1 VIVMPEPM
9 PNESRKSFMVRCM
22 DDDKM
27 LEQFSN
33 SAQRYAVC
41 NSYADKSAEYAL
53 DPEKGDRPLEDMIGM
68 SEMIGEADGYLGM
81 ADDTSQANT
90 HSVILNS
97 IIEAAQFGTIILDE
111 ATVEAVQYGKPGKN
125 DPRKTPA
132 KPDERRK
139 GSKKNKPGSAKK
151 PNSKIVVSPATRKT
165 IENKMKEHNKKG
177 KGPKATMGAL
187 LTVFRRGAGAFSKS
201 HAPNMSRNGWG
212 VARVNAFLYLLRNG
226 RPSNPNYK
234 QDNDL
239 LPKSHS
245 RSKKASVDE
254 TLEAAEYQGKKV
266 TLDKP
271 FRMPKGNS
279 KKFGVYTKNDKSNVV
294 LVRFGDPN
302 MEIRRDDD
310 EARKNYRSR
319 MGCDTPRVGPKWKAN
334 YWSCKM
340 WEKGKSVKDYTG
352 NLEESQRSSE

>member
-1 VIVMPEPM
+1 MPEPT

-27 LEQFSN
+27 KTQFPKSD
-33 SAQRYAVC
+33 QRFAVC
-41 NSYADKSAEYAL
+41 NSYADESDEYAL
-53 DPEKGDRPLEDMIGM
+53 DPKKGDIPLEDMVGS

-81 ADDTSQANT
+81 ADDTSQTNT
-90 HSVILNS
+90 HFDV
-97 IIEAAQFGTIILDE
+97 IIEASKLGTVVLDFE
-111 ATVEAVQYGKPGKN
+111 TIEAVQYGKPGKN

-132 KPDERRK
+132 KPDERKK

-177 KGPKATMGAL
+177 KGSKASMGAL
-187 LTVFRRGAGAFSKS
+187 LTVFRRGAGAFSTS

-226 RPSNPNYK
+226 KPSNPNYK

-239 LPKSHS
+239 LPKSHP
-245 RSKKASVDE
+245 RAKKASADCGCEGVPI
-254 TLEAAEYQGKKV
+254 EAAEYEGRTV
-266 TLDKP
+266 TLNKP

-279 KKFGVYTKNDKSNVV
+279 KKFGVYAINDKGNVV

-302 MEIRRDDD
+302 MEIRRDDP
-310 EARKNYRSR
+310 EARKNYRKR

-334 YWSCKM
+334 YWSCWQWRSGSK
-340 WEKGKSVKDYTG
+340 VKG
-352 NLEESQRSSE
+352 NLEESQGESINHE

>member
-1 VIVMPEPM
+1 MPEPM

-90 HSVILNS
+90 HSVI
-97 IIEAAQFGTIILDE
+97 
-111 ATVEAVQYGKPGKN
+111 
-125 DPRKTPA
+125 
-132 KPDERRK
+132 RRK

>member
-1 VIVMPEPM
+1 MPEPT

-27 LEQFSN
+27 KTQFPKSD
-33 SAQRYAVC
+33 QRFAVC
-41 NSYADKSAEYAL
+41 NSYADESDEYAL
-53 DPEKGDRPLEDMIGM
+53 NPKKGDTPLDDMVG
-68 SEMIGEADGYLGM
+68 S
-81 ADDTSQANT
+81 
-90 HSVILNS
+90 
-97 IIEAAQFGTIILDE
+97 IEAASKLGTVVLDFE
-111 ATVEAVQYGKPGKN
+111 TVEALQYGKPGKN

-132 KPDERRK
+132 KPSERRK

-151 PNSKIVVSPATRKT
+151 PNKNIKTSKGTRARISEMMRK
-165 IENKMKEHNKKG
+165 HNAKG
-177 KGPKATMGAL
+177 KGSKASMGRL
-187 LTVFRRGAGAFSKS
+187 MSVFRRGTGAFSRS
-201 HAPNMSRNGWG
+201 HAPNMSRSGWG
-212 VARVNAFLYLLRNG
+212 IARVKAFLYLLRNG

-239 LPKSHS
+239 LPKGHP
-245 RSKKASVDE
+245 RAKKASEASEDE
-254 TLEAAEYQGKKV
+254 PFNFDFIFEAAEYEGKKV

-319 MGCDTPRVGPKWKAN
+319 MGCDTPRVGPKWKPN

-340 WEKGKSVKDYTG
+340 WERGKSVKDYTG
-352 NLEESQRSSE
+352 NLEESWQGWEYYD

>member
-1 VIVMPEPM
+1 MPEPM
-9 PNESRKSFMVRCM
+9 PTESRRSFIGRCM
-22 DDDKM
+22 DDKKM

-53 DPEKGDRPLEDMIGM
+53 DPEKGNRPIEDMIGM

-90 HSVILNS
+90 HSDTLNS

-111 ATVEAVQYGKPGKN
+111 ATVEEI
-125 DPRKTPA
+125 T
-132 KPDERRK
+132 
-139 GSKKNKPGSAKK
+139 
-151 PNSKIVVSPATRKT
+151 
-165 IENKMKEHNKKG
+165 
-177 KGPKATMGAL
+177 
-187 LTVFRRGAGAFSKS
+187 
-201 HAPNMSRNGWG
+201 
-212 VARVNAFLYLLRNG
+212 
-226 RPSNPNYK
+226 
-234 QDNDL
+234 
-239 LPKSHS
+239 
-245 RSKKASVDE
+245 
-254 TLEAAEYQGKKV
+254 AAEYQGKKV

>member
-1 VIVMPEPM
+1 MPEPM
-9 PNESRKSFMVRCM
+9 PTESRRSFIGRCM
-22 DDDKM
+22 DDKKM

-53 DPEKGDRPLEDMIGM
+53 DPEKGDRPIEDMIGK
-68 SEMIGEADGYLGM
+68 
-81 ADDTSQANT
+81 
-90 HSVILNS
+90 

-111 ATVEAVQYGKPGKN
+111 ATVEEI
-125 DPRKTPA
+125 T
-132 KPDERRK
+132 
-139 GSKKNKPGSAKK
+139 
-151 PNSKIVVSPATRKT
+151 
-165 IENKMKEHNKKG
+165 
-177 KGPKATMGAL
+177 
-187 LTVFRRGAGAFSKS
+187 
-201 HAPNMSRNGWG
+201 
-212 VARVNAFLYLLRNG
+212 
-226 RPSNPNYK
+226 
-234 QDNDL
+234 
-239 LPKSHS
+239 
-245 RSKKASVDE
+245 
-254 TLEAAEYQGKKV
+254 AAEYQGKKV

-294 LVRFGDPN
+294 LVRFGDPK
-302 MEIRRDDD
+302 MQIRRDND